1 MILFDDVSD
10 DYGIHDGWNP
20 MKIMWN
26 SDKMT
31 RIVQKTLR
39 RINIAAVKWTPMII
53 LFIGTNKTKWDKV
66 KSTTHSTQM
75 GEYSDKI
82 PGVISQARKATMPFK
97 ARYYF
102 ITVDIFDNIVQNII
116 HCILIQPNVRG

>member
-20 MKIMWN
+20 MKITWN

-66 KSTTHSTQM
+66 KSTTHIRRRWENILTKYPVLLVKQGKPLRPSKHGTILLQL
-75 GEYSDKI
+75 
-82 PGVISQARKATMPFK
+82 TFLTTFFK
-97 ARYYF
+97 
-102 ITVDIFDNIVQNII
+102 T
-116 HCILIQPNVRG
+116 